1 MPNSRIP
8 GVTFRY
14 TTFQAIA
21 DQVDDAR
28 VYGGIHVR
36 EDQEVGGKLGREVG
50 GFVYARLGQAG

>member
-14 TTFQAIA
+14 TTFQAIS
-21 DQVDDAR
+21 DQVNNAR

-36 EDQEVGGKLGREVG
+36 EDQEVGRKLGRAVG
-50 GFVYARLGQAG
+50 GSVDARLSQAG